1 MLQII
6 NVRRSM
12 LAIAIS
18 AGMASSGA
26 VYAGAVIFDQGNN
39 AATAN
44 VALGVNNFGHLNF
57 TPDTDEFGWD
67 DGFFTDNA
75 GSTGLAYKFPDGTF
89 NDGTSPGCEC
99 EGWGVALTSATGR
112 ISAYASVDNGG
123 SGGIESGTFGATPN
137 SATSVVQMSGANVS
151 ITHAYGVSLAPGVFQ
166 GNVTITNNEDYTLT
180 DLVYRRAMDWDI
192 PPTEFNEYVTIQ
204 GVEANSEAN
213 GGNVRF
219 SGDDGFFPV
228 DPLIE
233 TGAFGGGTISAPANT
248 DFVDNG
254 ADDHGALFD
263 FTFGDLAA
271 GESFSFNIFYG
282 AHGSE
287 AEALAAVDILGSQVY
302 SLGQSNPDGDS
313 GEFGEGILSGYTP
326 IAGGPEVAIEYN
338 SETGTYFTD
347 IGGTPV
353 DVEISFG
360 EEDGGFESVGYY
372 DSTSGDFVIL
382 GSPVFSE
389 GTSGSG
395 NPDGTPATFLFAFGG
410 VGGVE
415 IGTDQDNPILPFVP
429 APGAFTFTAP
439 TPRRWFDP
447 PFVDGFVYELV
458 NDGEFTTVGAP
469 VGFVDMCI
477 VVNGIEVECDFD
489 GGEFYT
495 FAPGVTTFSITG
507 ISPLDAADPGFS
519 TAFPTFLDWTGT
531 PTTLLMTSIEVT
543 STPPTGGSVPLPGTL
558 WLLSLGLGGLLTA
571 RIAKKNV

>member
-1 MLQII
+1 MFQII
-6 NVRRSM
+6 NVKRSV

-18 AGMASSGA
+18 AGMASSGSA
-26 VYAGAVIFDQGNN
+26 YAGAVIFDQGNN

-57 TPDTDEFGWD
+57 TPSSDEFGWD
-67 DGFFTDNA
+67 DGFETANA
-75 GSTGLAYKFPDGTF
+75 GPTGLAYKFPGGAF

-99 EGWGVALTSATGR
+99 EGWGVAVGTGAGR

-123 SGGIESGTFGATPN
+123 SGGIASGTFGATPN
-137 SATSVVQMSGANVS
+137 SATSVVQMAGADVS

-166 GNVTITNNEDYTLT
+166 GNVTITNNEAFTLT

-219 SGDDGFFPV
+219 SGDDGFFDV
-228 DPLIE
+228 DPLNVPG
-233 TGAFGGGTISAPANT
+233 TFGGGTITAPANT

-254 ADDHGALFD
+254 AADHGALFD
-263 FTFGDLAA
+263 FAFGDLAA

-313 GEFGEGILSGYTP
+313 ELG
-326 IAGGPEVAIEYN
+326 
-338 SETGTYFTD
+338 
-347 IGGTPV
+347 
-353 DVEISFG
+353 
-360 EEDGGFESVGYY
+360 DGGFGDGDESEFVGG
-372 DSTSGDFVIL
+372 SSGA
-382 GSPVFSE
+382 
-389 GTSGSG
+389 G

-415 IGTDQDNPILPFVP
+415 IGTNQDNPILPFVP

-458 NDGEFTTVGAP
+458 GGGEFTEVGAP
-469 VGFVDMCI
+469 IGFVDMCI

-489 GGEFYT
+489 GGELYSFG
-495 FAPGVTTFSITG
+495 PGVTSFSITG
-507 ISPLDAADPGFS
+507 ISPLDAADPAFS
-519 TAFPTFLDWTGT
+519 TAFPTFLDWDGT
-531 PTTLLMTSIEVT
+531 AATLLMTSIEVT
-543 STPPTGGSVPLPGTL
+543 STPPSGVPLPGTL
-558 WLLSLGLGGLLTA
+558 WLLGLGLGGLLTA
-571 RIAKKNV
+571 RRVKKSV